1 MNINKQYIYFL
12 NSKSIVFFPL
22 FILLWSTSLFAM
34 GPFSHDTKTE
44 AGFLEGNCRGDC
56 TKNNIID
63 NELKGITDYHQ
74 CLVKRN
80 SKKCQEISE
89 EERITCYLEGQGQS
103 FKNLK
108 KSGGQALISCI
119 ENLGYSFVFLF
130 KLVLNAI
137 QISASMIID
146 SEARQD
152 SIDSVSS
159 LKNYTV
165 IEFYKAYEE
174 AKGNNKVERLL
185 QAAMSIGGSAFNKL
199 WAGVSNFYEE
209 QDETFSCYSW
219 PIQSGLICSMVLGF
233 VVPGG
238 TIVNILKQGARGAK
252 ISLQATKKTKSV
264 VKAAMENMK
273 KKSTKALSATEIKK
287 IAANLQSTIRNRI
300 LASTT
305 NIPKNARTELTQ
317 FFNRLNPKSLKSN
330 IEKAMKEKNLAS
342 PQFPTF
348 ITGVFMSNAGMVLS
362 KESRRFIIKEIADV
376 LATSYAKAHVRNSD
390 FEYIFP

>member
-22 FILLWSTSLFAM
+22 LILLWSTSLFAM

-74 CLVKRN
+74 CLIKRN

-89 EERITCYLEGQGQS
+89 EERITCHPKGQS
-103 FKNLK
+103 LTDYT

-137 QISASMIID
+137 QISTSMVID
-146 SEARQD
+146 SETRENT
-152 SIDSVSS
+152 IGHFSS
-159 LKNYTV
+159 LKNYTI

-174 AKGNNKVERLL
+174 AKGDKAERLL
-185 QAAMSIGGSAFNKL
+185 QAAMKIGGNAFNRI
-199 WAGVSNFYEE
+199 WAGVSNFYKE
-209 QDETFSCYSW
+209 QNETFSCYSW

-252 ISLQATKKTKSV
+252 ISLQATQKTKSV

-273 KKSTKALSATEIKK
+273 KKGTKALSATAIKK
-287 IAANLQSTIRNRI
+287 IAANLQSTIQNRI
-300 LASTT
+300 LAPTT
-305 NIPKNARTELTQ
+305 NISKNTRTELTQ

-348 ITGVFMSNAGMVLS
+348 ITGVFMSNAGRILS
-362 KESRRFIIKEIADV
+362 KESRQFIIKEIADV
-376 LATSYAKAHVRNSD
+376 LATSYAKAHVRNSN
-390 FEYIFP
+390 FEYISP

>member
-56 TKNNIID
+56 AKNNIID

-89 EERITCYLEGQGQS
+89 EERITCHPKGQA
-103 FKNLK
+103 LK
-108 KSGGQALISCI
+108 DYTKSGGQALISCI

-137 QISASMIID
+137 QISASMITD

-165 IEFYKAYEE
+165 IEFYRAYEE
-174 AKGNNKVERLL
+174 AKGDNVERLL
-185 QAAMSIGGSAFNKL
+185 QAAMKIGGNAFNRI
-199 WAGVSNFYEE
+199 WAGVSNFYKE
-209 QDETFSCYSW
+209 QNETFSCYSW
-219 PIQSGLICSMVLGF
+219 SIQSGLICSMVLGF

-264 VKAAMENMK
+264 VKVAIENMK
-273 KKSTKALSATEIKK
+273 KKGAKILSATEIKK

-300 LASTT
+300 LAPTT

-348 ITGVFMSNAGMVLS
+348 ITGVFMSNAGMTLS
-362 KESRRFIIKEIADV
+362 KESRKFIIKEIADV